1 MKPATFW
8 SSSTMASPI
17 PKADTKRQTLSET
30 MAPLELEPRHKNPLQ
45 QHRKSIRVS
54 VCEKGGSRAICS
66 MSLSDTALAESK
78 LLADSLSDHWNDLVA
93 TSISSTNASPA
104 LAPLHSSASAKTS
117 AASGSVAGSVSSG
130 SGTPVEEPHVQLM
143 VSDYVADVSSYE
155 ATLRLLDGKD
165 PKAEIT
171 SVSKALKILQVAA
184 DLQFDDGINACLRYL
199 EAVPWS
205 TDEEV
210 EVVNVLARLGMD
222 QTKGGLRVLAR
233 LGPTSAE
240 AVYNVLKKLVSQAV
254 ARADAVPPADPQS
267 KAMWRASVEKLF
279 TSGSLR
285 AEVRKR
291 VLFEQLDELIDRVQA
306 CVVEEAAG
314 GGGVMHFV
322 DMAAESSKELAAKF
336 AVEMDNVAWLM
347 GTMVDR
353 LGFAEYII
361 KWLSEDQGFV
371 RHVEYF
377 THRDNRAE
385 AAMYD
390 PLLPIILRL
399 LTLMVGGHAIIP
411 TNTRAALV
419 KLWLPVLTTI
429 PRLPAVFSRERGRL
443 LGEMLGQ
450 VILTLPSA
458 QQEEVMDLWLSHCG
472 GRYNGWLDMAAFLEQ
487 WLERAARKIR
497 D

>member
-1 MKPATFW
+1 
-8 SSSTMASPI
+8 
-17 PKADTKRQTLSET
+17 
-30 MAPLELEPRHKNPLQ
+30 
-45 QHRKSIRVS
+45 
-54 VCEKGGSRAICS
+54 

-104 LAPLHSSASAKTS
+104 LAPLHSASAKTS
-117 AASGSVAGSVSSG
+117 AASGSVAGS
-130 SGTPVEEPHVQLM
+130 GTPADEPHVQLM

-279 TSGSLR
+279 ISGSLR

-353 LGFAEYII
+353 LG
-361 KWLSEDQGFV
+361 
-371 RHVEYF
+371 
-377 THRDNRAE
+377 DNRAE

-472 GRYNGWLDMAAFLEQ
+472 GRYNAWLDMAAFLEQ

>member
-1 MKPATFW
+1 
-8 SSSTMASPI
+8 
-17 PKADTKRQTLSET
+17 

-130 SGTPVEEPHVQLM
+130 SGTPAEEPHVQLM
-143 VSDYVADVSSYE
+143 
-155 ATLRLLDGKD
+155 
-165 PKAEIT
+165 
-171 SVSKALKILQVAA
+171 VAA

-472 GRYNGWLDMAAFLEQ
+472 GRYNAWLDMAAFLEQ